1 MKARFVTGLLVGAA
15 LASVGVLA
23 SGPAFA
29 QTASSQEKV
38 VERFPTSVFV
48 KKANMQQPR
57 LSPDGT
63 KIAYMMNENG
73 RSVLALLDLTTAGAK
88 PKVIMAGED
97 SRESGDRSVDGHRWV
112 GNDFLVV
119 SISMFEDLGSGP
131 GSFTRL
137 VS

>member
-1 MKARFVTGLLVGAA
+1 
-15 LASVGVLA
+15 
-23 SGPAFA
+23 
-29 QTASSQEKV
+29 
-38 VERFPTSVFV
+38 
-48 KKANMQQPR
+48 MQQPR

-88 PKVIMAGED
+88 PKGIMAGED